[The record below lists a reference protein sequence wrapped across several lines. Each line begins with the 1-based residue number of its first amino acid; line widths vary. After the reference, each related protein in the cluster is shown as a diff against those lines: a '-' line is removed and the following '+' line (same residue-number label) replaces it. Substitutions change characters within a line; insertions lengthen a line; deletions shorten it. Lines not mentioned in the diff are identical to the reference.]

1 MVVITASIGMFVVVR
16 MVVVMGVVIV
26 MIMPAAR
33 SICLVYV
40 R

>member
-1 MVVITASIGMFVVVR
+1 MVMITTSIGVFVVVR
-16 MVVVMGVVIV
+16 MVVMMGVVIV

-33 SICLVYV
+33 SIRLVYV